1 MRIAAC
7 FSALAALA
15 LALIPLG
22 AAEAASRITTKDGNV
37 IVGDIESLKDNFYT
51 IRTYGAMRV
60 PAQSVDRIEPA
71 ETAAAPASGAGPGA
85 RSSAPS
91 AAATTSGA
99 LRLAGSN
106 TIGAELAP
114 RLLEALRQ
122 EERVGGFRVQLRAS
136 CASMASNRRRSKA
149 TGRWRRWPA
158 TPMTKGFP
166 RTGASKSGSSDAAV
180 KSAAVR
186 RLTAWR

>member
-51 IRTYGAMRV
+51 IRTPYGAMRV

-85 RSSAPS
+85 SSSAPS

-114 RLLEALRQ
+114 RLLEAYAKKNGSGDFECNCGRAAQAWRQ
-122 EERVGGFRVQLRAS
+122 TGVGRRLRA
-136 CASMASNRRRSKA
+136 
-149 TGRWRRWPA
+149 G
-158 TPMTKGFP
+158 
-166 RTGASKSGSSDAAV
+166 GAGG
-180 KSAAVR
+180 
-186 RLTAWR
+186 LQHQ